1 MQKILII
8 IPTLNIGGIET
19 SLMYLVNNLNKKK
32 YTIDLLVHEDGE
44 LLNKIDLNGK
54 VLYYDNFIKYKKGM
68 FYRLNKNIKVFS
80 LYKKYKHVFKS
91 LNNKYDVI
99 ISYNGFDNYF
109 DMIATAIDAKKKI
122 IWVHN
127 DYPNM
132 IKNKKFA
139 FLYKIM
145 YKLMGKKF
153 AYFDKIICVSQN
165 VKNNFDNFYPQYKNK
180 TQVIYNYIDSEM
192 ISKKSLEKLD
202 VKLTG
207 KFNIIAVGRLTKSK
221 GFAETI
227 NVVKPLIAEYND
239 IKLYILGDG
248 EEKDNL
254 QFMINNY
261 GLNNSIILLGKKLN
275 PYNIL
280 KQADLLVSMSKY
292 ESFGNILLEA
302 VALNVPFLTTSNS
315 GAKDICEILLK
326 DKSLIVN
333 SDNMYEKIKEV
344 IDNKK
349 SNKTRFSFNA
359 YNKNIKDEINKLLD
373 NE

>member
-1 MQKILII
+1 MQKVLII
-8 IPTLNIGGIET
+8 IPTLDIGGIET
-19 SLMYLVNNLNKKK
+19 SLMYLVNNLDKNK
-32 YTIDLLVHEDGE
+32 YIIDLLVHKDGE
-44 LLNKIDLNGK
+44 LLSKIDLNGK
-54 VLYYDNFIKYKKGM
+54 VLYYDNFIKYKKGI
-68 FYRLNKNIKVFS
+68 FYRLNKNIMISS
-80 LYKKYKHVFKS
+80 LYRKYKNAFRS
-91 LNNKYDVI
+91 LDSKYDVI

-109 DMIATAIDAKKKI
+109 DMIGSSIPSKKKI

-127 DYPNM
+127 DYPSM
-132 IKNKKFA
+132 IKNKRFA
-139 FLYKIM
+139 FLYRIM

-153 AYFDKIICVSQN
+153 TYFDKIICVSQN
-165 VKNNFDNFYPQYKNK
+165 VKNNFDNFYPQYKDK

-192 ISKKSLEKLD
+192 ISKKSLEKSD

-227 NVVKPLIAEYND
+227 NVVKPLIAKYND
-239 IKLYILGDG
+239 VKLYILGDG

-261 GLNNSIILLGKKLN
+261 GLNNSVILLGKKLN

-333 SDNMYEKIKEV
+333 SDNMYEEIKKI

-349 SNKTRFSFNA
+349 HNNTRFDFNV

-373 NE
+373 NK

>member
-1 MQKILII
+1 MQKVLII
-8 IPTLNIGGIET
+8 IPTLDIGGIET
-19 SLMYLVNNLNKKK
+19 SLMYLVNNLDKNK
-32 YTIDLLVHEDGE
+32 YIIDLLVHKDGE
-44 LLNKIDLNGK
+44 LLSKIDLNGK
-54 VLYYDNFIKYKKGM
+54 VLYYDNFIKYKKGI
-68 FYRLNKNIKVFS
+68 FYRLNKNIMISS
-80 LYKKYKHVFKS
+80 LYRKYKNAFRS
-91 LNNKYDVI
+91 LDSKYDVI

-109 DMIATAIDAKKKI
+109 DMIGSSISSKKKI

-127 DYPNM
+127 DYPSM
-132 IKNKKFA
+132 IKNKRFA

-153 AYFDKIICVSQN
+153 TYFDKIICVSQN
-165 VKNNFDNFYPQYKNK
+165 VKNNFDNFYPQYKDK

-192 ISKKSLEKLD
+192 ISKKSLEKSD

-227 NVVKPLIAEYND
+227 NVVKPLIAKYND
-239 IKLYILGDG
+239 VKLYILGDG

-261 GLNNSIILLGKKLN
+261 GLNNSVILLGKKLN

-333 SDNMYEKIKEV
+333 SDNMYEEIKKI

-349 SNKTRFSFNA
+349 HNNTRFDFNV

-373 NE
+373 NK

>member
-165 VKNNFDNFYPQYKNK
+165 VKNNFDNFYPQYKDK
-180 TQVIYNYIDSEM
+180 TQVIYNYIDFEM
-192 ISKKSLEKLD
+192 ISKKSLENSN

-207 KFNIIAVGRLTKSK
+207 KFNIIAIGRLTKSK
-221 GFAETI
+221 RFDETI
-227 NVVKPLIAEYND
+227 NIVRPLIKKYGD

-248 EEKDNL
+248 EEKNNL

-261 GLNNSIILLGKKLN
+261 GLNNNVILLGKKLN

-280 KQADLLVSMSKY
+280 KQADLLISMSKY

>member
-1 MQKILII
+1 MQKVLII
-8 IPTLNIGGIET
+8 IPTLDIGGIET
-19 SLMYLVNNLNKKK
+19 SLMYLVNNLDKNK
-32 YTIDLLVHEDGE
+32 YIIDLLVHKDGE
-44 LLNKIDLNGK
+44 LLSKIDLNGK
-54 VLYYDNFIKYKKGM
+54 VLYYDNFIKYKKGI
-68 FYRLNKNIKVFS
+68 FYRLNKNIMISS
-80 LYKKYKHVFKS
+80 LYRKYKNAFRS
-91 LNNKYDVI
+91 LDSKYDVI

-109 DMIATAIDAKKKI
+109 DMIGSSISSNKKI

-127 DYPNM
+127 DYPSM
-132 IKNKKFA
+132 IKNKRFA

-153 AYFDKIICVSQN
+153 TYFDKIICVSQN
-165 VKNNFDNFYPQYKNK
+165 VKNNFDNFYPQYKDK

-192 ISKKSLEKLD
+192 ISKKSLEKSD

-227 NVVKPLIAEYND
+227 NVVKPLIAKYND
-239 IKLYILGDG
+239 VKLYILGDG

-261 GLNNSIILLGKKLN
+261 GLNNSVILLGKKLN

-333 SDNMYEKIKEV
+333 SDNMYEEIKKI

-349 SNKTRFSFNA
+349 HNNTRFDFNV

-373 NE
+373 NK